1 MKKQYISWKEVENLV
16 DILHTSILQSGKKFD
31 YICGIPRG
39 GLIPA
44 VMLSHK
50 LIIPYH
56 LDIDSYYVGEDYLYV
71 DDICETLDKLVK
83 KYQTLFS
90 FPFNLKTAVLHY
102 KPHTSRIEP
111 TFYSSIWGSD
121 TWIVYPWEAKDSKTI
136 QDYKTLNVQ

>member
-1 MKKQYISWKEVENLV
+1 MMLTLHWDDIEDLV
-16 DILHTSILQSGKKFD
+16 DILADGISNNLEDIKF
-31 YICGIPRG
+31 IHGLSRG

-50 LIIPYH
+50 LNIPYH

-71 DDICETLDKLVK
+71 DDICDSGKTLEDITSDQFK
-83 KYQTLFS
+83 S
-90 FPFNLKTAVLHY
+90 TAVLHY

-111 TFYSSIWGSD
+111 TFYSIIWGSD

-136 QDYKTLNVQ
+136 QDYKVTNVLGNE

>member
-1 MKKQYISWKEVENLV
+1 MKKQYISWEEVKNLV

-50 LIIPYH
+50 LNIPYH

-71 DDICETLDKLVK
+71 DDICDSGKTLEDIASDQFK
-83 KYQTLFS
+83 S
-90 FPFNLKTAVLHY
+90 TAVLHY
-102 KPHTSRIEP
+102 KPHTSRIKP

-136 QDYKTLNVQ
+136 QDYKVTNVLGNE